1 MLMWAWFLTELYT
14 QLKGSLLMDM
24 EITFPGGL
32 KVDALYKD
40 FTIHTD
46 QSKEDGGDT
55 SAPAPFDL
63 FLVSIATCAGIYV
76 LRFCQKRNIDTQG
89 LKLFFKKDL
98 DNEFKMI
105 SKITIEIQ
113 LPPEFPEKYHAAVI
127 KAANLCSVK
136 KHIINPPDFQIQIKK

>member
-1 MLMWAWFLTELYT
+1 
-14 QLKGSLLMDM
+14 MDM

-32 KVDALYKD
+32 KVDALYKG
-40 FTIHTD
+40 FTINND
-46 QSKEDGGDT
+46 QSKEDGGDA

-89 LKLFFKKDL
+89 LKLFFKKDV
-98 DNEFKMI
+98 DTEFKMI
-105 SKITIEIQ
+105 SNITLEIQ
-113 LPPEFPEKYHAAVI
+113 LPPEFPEKYHSAVI

-136 KHIINPPDFQIQIKK
+136 KHIINPPEFQTHIKN